1 MKKVMFLIVGMLFA
15 ASVNAATITIV
26 NDQVDVNAPVS
37 GVSPSHDPAGMT
49 FTLYNNPDTDTWAD
63 GDFHIGTAVTTD
75 TTGDYAVEWTFNQAN
90 DFSGGYISQ
99 GENSFAEG
107 YGIADYPQAIS
118 GAYSYIISLVAGN
131 TYFFDILGHGTDGL
145 NVTLTVGAVPIP
157 AALFLFAPALLGFF
171 GLRRKAAVAA

>member
-1 MKKVMFLIVGMLFA
+1 MFLLVGMLFA
-15 ASVNAATITIV
+15 ASVNAATV
-26 NDQVDVNAPVS
+26 NIINDEVDVNAAVS

-49 FTLYNNPDTDTWAD
+49 FTLYNDGSNAWAD

-75 TTGDYAVEWTFNQAN
+75 TTGDYAVEWSFNQAN

-99 GENSFAEG
+99 GENSFAPG
-107 YGIADYPQAIS
+107 YGIADYPQAIN
-118 GAYSYIISLVAGN
+118 GAYSYVINLIAGN
-131 TYFFDILGHGTDGL
+131 TYFFDILGKGLSGL
-145 NVTLTVGAVPIP
+145 NITLTVGTVSAVPVP